1 MGSLTL
7 GLTWVVVE
15 WASLCDCTPAPGLE
29 TPTTA
34 GAAAFP
40 MGFADRRRPR
50 HRPLPTPPPVPTS
63 LFPSRPPGSGPVLVS
78 PQTGC
83 SWSLSAWRPSSSSS
97 CWASAGVSAAP
108 IPAAATSG
116 APAARKSAAAPRPV
130 STPHP
135 PHVHSHSASVLGPR
149 GGGARLPASWDS
161 VTLEVMRGVVWGKVG
176 QGGPA
181 TLHYHLH
188 QLFTYFF
195 TFHLFQ
201 VFPFEGKIMHK
212 VKKKFK

>member
-1 MGSLTL
+1 M
-7 GLTWVVVE
+7 
-15 WASLCDCTPAPGLE
+15 A
-29 TPTTA
+29 TA
-34 GAAAFP
+34 EFSKFAGILSAALSQHHLS
-40 MGFADRRRPR
+40 GFERAQ
-50 HRPLPTPPPVPTS
+50 PP
-63 LFPSRPPGSGPVLVS
+63 RPPGSGPVLVS
-78 PQTGC
+78 LQTGC
-83 SWSLSAWRPSSSSS
+83 LWSLSAWRPSSSSS

-181 TLHYHLH
+181 LLHYHLH
-188 QLFTYFF
+188 TSTL
-195 TFHLFQ
+195 HLF
-201 VFPFEGKIMHK
+201 FYFSFISSLS
-212 VKKKFK
+212 F

>member
-1 MGSLTL
+1 M

-15 WASLCDCTPAPGLE
+15 RASLWGCTPAPGVE
-29 TPTTA
+29 TPTRA
-34 GAAAFP
+34 GAAASP
-40 MGFADRRRPR
+40 MGFTDRRRP
-50 HRPLPTPPPVPTS
+50 PLPPPPVPTS
-63 LFPSRPPGSGPVLVS
+63 LFPPRPPGSGPALMS

-83 SWSLSAWRPSSSSS
+83 SWLSSAWRPSSSSS

-135 PHVHSHSASVLGPR
+135 PCIYSHSASVLGPR
-149 GGGARLPASWDS
+149 AGGAHLPASWDS

-181 TLHYHLH
+181 TLHDHLH
-188 QLFTYFF
+188 TS
-195 TFHLFQ
+195 TRHLF
-201 VFPFEGKIMHK
+201 
-212 VKKKFK
+212 